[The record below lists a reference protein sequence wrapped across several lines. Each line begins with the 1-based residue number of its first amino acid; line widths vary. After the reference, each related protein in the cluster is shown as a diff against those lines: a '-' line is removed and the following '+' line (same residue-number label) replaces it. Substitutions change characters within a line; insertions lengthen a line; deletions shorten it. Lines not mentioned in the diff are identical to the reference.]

1 MTKTDLMDLLFHHH
15 GLRRDEASTI
25 VERVFR
31 AMSAAL
37 QRGHEVKITNF
48 GVFEVR
54 TRAAR
59 PGRNPRTG
67 AFVPIPPRQVVV
79 FRAAPKIFD
88 ADEDTV
94 SSLPDEP
101 KPLTDEDKALLL
113 ETRRIVLGDTD
124 GD

>member
-25 VERVFR
+25 VERIFR
-31 AMSAAL
+31 AMADAL
-37 QRGHEVKITNF
+37 RQGDEVKITNF

-67 AFVPIPPRQVVV
+67 AFVPIPARQVVV
-79 FRAAPKIFD
+79 FRAAEGLLHPQQK
-88 ADEDTV
+88 
-94 SSLPDEP
+94 DEP
-101 KPLTDEDKALLL
+101 CE
-113 ETRRIVLGDTD
+113 RGHGVLID
-124 GD
+124 

>member
-25 VERVFR
+25 VERIFR
-31 AMSAAL
+31 AMSDTL
-37 QRGHEVKITNF
+37 RRGDEVKITNF

-67 AFVPIPPRQVVV
+67 ESVPIPPRRVVV
-79 FRAAPKIFD
+79 FRAAEALQIN
-88 ADEDTV
+88 EDMV
-94 SSLPDEP
+94 SSLKGE
-101 KPLTDEDKALLL
+101 
-113 ETRRIVLGDTD
+113 TD
-124 GD
+124 GR